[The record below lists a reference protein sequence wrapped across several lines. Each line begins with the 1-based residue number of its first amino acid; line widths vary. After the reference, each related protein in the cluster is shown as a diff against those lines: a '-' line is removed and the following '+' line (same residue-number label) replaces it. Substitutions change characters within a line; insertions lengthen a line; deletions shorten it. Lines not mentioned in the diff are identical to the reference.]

1 MKSLIASKCLTSRP
15 RLSNHQPLFGNT
27 VSLIRYLLKWKH
39 TERVTLTPEGFA
51 YLTIAGFITIGSMIR
66 NINLLILMTGIMF
79 APLLI
84 NWRLA
89 VHRLRT
95 LRGRRQLPS
104 QMNANQMVNIQ
115 WSCDNSSG
123 SVPAM
128 NVIIKDRIQ
137 RAGEESQTLACEP
150 HLTSTPNT
158 YADLRYFGELR
169 DLFFGRNIDRSLA
182 LPNIRFQRLLAG
194 QTDTQSYRVLFPQR
208 GRYWIGPTTINCWFP
223 FGLILSRLYIGQ
235 ECNVMV
241 GPELG
246 TLNPTWEKRLNSTAT
261 GNDSVRRS
269 KATQEDTFYALRRW
283 RSGDSRKNI
292 HWRSTAKQ
300 RFPMVK
306 QFVERNNRDFAL
318 VLDLFADDEQ
328 PQTSQDC
335 EKVLSFAAT
344 TILSVKTILE
354 GQAAIAICGKE
365 TDIYRSKTISGITT
379 KTMPALSVAAGHQLP
394 AIAEGI
400 VSCLDSVSSG
410 TPIYVV
416 SSREMPVSLQLG
428 LHFQTAQNDAES
440 DDEQRQRMGY
450 LTRRMRTGL
459 PMVRWLSVQ
468 SEAFKEI
475 FSMNKTPPNRPS
487 SSDNPVPP
495 NQRKV
500 DPRQAMPS
508 DLAEISEKWMDHA
521 QR

>member
-1 MKSLIASKCLTSRP
+1 MRCDAGGLAIA
-15 RLSNHQPLFGNT
+15 
-27 VSLIRYLLKWKH
+27 
-39 TERVTLTPEGFA
+39 A
-51 YLTIAGFITIGSMIR
+51 
-66 NINLLILMTGIMF
+66 
-79 APLLI
+79 
-84 NWRLA
+84 
-89 VHRLRT
+89 
-95 LRGRRQLPS
+95 
-104 QMNANQMVNIQ
+104 
-115 WSCDNSSG
+115 
-123 SVPAM
+123 
-128 NVIIKDRIQ
+128 
-137 RAGEESQTLACEP
+137 
-150 HLTSTPNT
+150 
-158 YADLRYFGELR
+158 
-169 DLFFGRNIDRSLA
+169 
-182 LPNIRFQRLLAG
+182 
-194 QTDTQSYRVLFPQR
+194 
-208 GRYWIGPTTINCWFP
+208 
-223 FGLILSRLYIGQ
+223 
-235 ECNVMV
+235 
-241 GPELG
+241 
-246 TLNPTWEKRLNSTAT
+246 
-261 GNDSVRRS
+261 
-269 KATQEDTFYALRRW
+269 
-283 RSGDSRKNI
+283 
-292 HWRSTAKQ
+292 
-300 RFPMVK
+300 MVK

-354 GQAAIAICGKE
+354 GQAAIAIW
-365 TDIYRSKTISGITT
+365 
-379 KTMPALSVAAGHQLP
+379 
-394 AIAEGI
+394 
-400 VSCLDSVSSG
+400 
-410 TPIYVV
+410 
-416 SSREMPVSLQLG
+416 LG